1 MAVTFKLNPEP
12 TFRASVP
19 IPVPGGGSMALDLE
33 FRHKTRA
40 ALHAWYDSFEGR
52 DGDAARAEAEC
63 LHEVVAGWHNCE
75 AIYSLEA
82 LTTLLENYPQAGG
95 AILAA
100 YTRELTGARLGN

>member
-19 IPVPGGGSMALDLE
+19 IPVPGGGSMPLELE

-40 ALHAWYDSFEGR
+40 ALREWYDSFDGR
-52 DGDAARAEAEC
+52 TEAEC
-63 LHEVVAGWHNCE
+63 LHDVVAAWHNCE
-75 AIYSLEA
+75 ASYSLE
-82 LTTLLENYPQAGG
+82 TLATLIENYPQAGG